1 MRRIIG
7 DGRGLKTLTAVG
19 LACRGDRDDRLLPV
33 FGRDRVMNDN
43 VDISEQLRDQR
54 KEYVKLQDRALL
66 IAQRY
71 PEGDLRKAMQEQ
83 CKILEMAIASV
94 DMALGIAGGT
104 STPGAGS

>member
-33 FGRDRVMNDN
+33 FGRDRVN

-54 KEYVKLQDRALL
+54 REYVKLQDRALL
-66 IAQRY
+66 ISQNY
-71 PEGDLRKAMQEQ
+71 PNSDLGALMAHHVR
-83 CKILEMAIASV
+83 ILEGAISSIDAALPPEDEMARRGRE
-94 DMALGIAGGT
+94 D
-104 STPGAGS
+104 